1 MEKLV
6 MNFRK
11 QLEIWLAKKDKV
23 ENKELYRFLHSIVGT
38 AKTIG
43 LVEAGQKAESLMVM
57 LNETDDR
64 RWANEEL
71 QAFLLPLISIF
82 FYQES
87 FSEED
92 VIERKEEDEG
102 KELILLVDDDTTLL
116 MDLKDQLESNGW
128 IVFALAN
135 PDRALQYYY
144 DLHPDCVILDFQMKD
159 QKGLEVLVELKKNLK
174 QQFIPTIMMSRNDTK
189 EARIKSY
196 QLGADDFIPKPF
208 DSDEFI
214 VRINRQLDRKQ
225 AIDELILVDELT
237 KVNNRKYL
245 SQAYE
250 RLVSNLKRKNEPFCM
265 AILDLDHF
273 KQVNKNNGHAVG
285 DIVLSSFAS
294 FLRNKLRL
302 NDTIIRYG
310 GEEFIV
316 LFPETKQ
323 QEAKTVLERILKEF
337 SELPF
342 GNSKGTEPFS
352 CTFSAGVYEVQGAE
366 LDLKTNFNL
375 VDGALLEAKL
385 EGRNRVKI
393 APNNHER
400 AHQRVVHV
408 GIVDDDPIIRT
419 MLEDLISKSNITEG
433 LSIDIHTFRD
443 GMEFLESDWYM
454 EEKEPYLIILDG
466 MMPRMD
472 GLEVLQKLRGLK
484 YQERFTVMM
493 LTSRKSDQD
502 IARALSLGADD
513 YITKP
518 FKLLELETRLSHL
531 IKRMK

>member
-6 MNFRK
+6 MNVRK
-11 QLEIWLAKKDKV
+11 QLESWLNKKDQI
-23 ENKELYRFLHSIVGT
+23 ENRELYQFLHSIVGT

-43 LVEAGQKAESLMVM
+43 LIEAGQMAESLLIQ
-57 LNETDDR
+57 LNENDNH
-64 RWANEEL
+64 RWTNEEL

-82 FYQES
+82 YYQES
-87 FSEED
+87 FSVEE
-92 VIERKEEDEG
+92 VIERKGEDEG
-102 KELILLVDDDTTLL
+102 KKLILLVDDDTGLL
-116 MDLKDQLESNGW
+116 MELKDQLESKGW
-128 IVFALAN
+128 IVFAVAD

-159 QKGLEVLVELKKNLK
+159 QTGLEVLVELKKNLK
-174 QQFIPTIMMSRNDTK
+174 QHFIPTIMLSRNDSK

-214 VRINRQLDRKQ
+214 VRVNRQLERKQ

-250 RLVSNLKRKNEPFCM
+250 RLVSNLKRRNEPFCI

-273 KQVNKNNGHAVG
+273 KQVNKNYGHAVG
-285 DIVLSSFAS
+285 DIVLTSFAS
-294 FLRNKLRL
+294 FLRNRLRL

-323 QEAKTVLERILKEF
+323 REAKIVLERILKEF
-337 SELPF
+337 SELKF
-342 GNSKGTEPFS
+342 GEKEGKEPFS
-352 CTFSAGVYEVQGAE
+352 CTFSGGIHEVQAAE
-366 LDLKTNFNL
+366 VDFKTNFNL
-375 VDGALLEAKL
+375 VDGALLEAKT
-385 EGRNRVKI
+385 EGRRMVKI
-393 APNNHER
+393 APNTQEPV
-400 AHQRVVHV
+400 HQRVVHV

-419 MLEDLISKSNITEG
+419 MLEDLISKSNITDG
-433 LSIDIHTFRD
+433 LLLDIHAFRD
-443 GMEFLESDWYM
+443 GMEFLESDWYL

-472 GLEVLQKLRGLK
+472 GLEVLQKLRSLK